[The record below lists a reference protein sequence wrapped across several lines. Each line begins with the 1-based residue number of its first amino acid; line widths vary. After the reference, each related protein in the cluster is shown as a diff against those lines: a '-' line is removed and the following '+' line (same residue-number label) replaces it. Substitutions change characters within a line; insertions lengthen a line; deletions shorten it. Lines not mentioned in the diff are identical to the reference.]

1 MVYGNRGIDTQYERE
16 KIKYR
21 PHLIY
26 PDRESKY
33 PMSDEAIVQI
43 SRAIDFSI
51 GEVIVN
57 YNKLI
62 EKITELLNT
71 IEERNPDD
79 DFAEYLSVLKKNE
92 LDKIIEAEKKHS
104 DYYGAVDYEVY
115 TILYFMR
122 ESIQKRVEFID
133 ENYRTLITSRTEE
146 DEILEDEMSS
156 INEWIKTEYD
166 LAEAYEKVMHEEEDY
181 DIHAKIEALE
191 EKRRELEQFHTSLS
205 DIAYVHQNRYH
216 FFETLIDI
224 ANTLVNYSNT
234 LIGDSVDVFIENL
247 LSLGSLKNLEVHL
260 MLQFKEFRRKLDAL
274 KNQYL
279 LIDDEKEQFASE
291 KQNFYHKVMLEA
303 NNEIKNWLYDQVEG
317 VSETFDLFASI
328 IVDSLKE
335 TKKTYDETLAD
346 LLNFYQT
353 EANFYERQLNLI
365 QKKEEIRQ
373 FARIIEDLEDA
384 DSIDPE
390 WIQKYLEDKGYASI
404 GS

>member
-181 DIHAKIEALE
+181 DIYAKIEALE

>member
-92 LDKIIEAEKKHS
+92 LNKIIEAEKKHS

-166 LAEAYEKVMHEEEDY
+166 LAEAYEKVMHEEEDH
-181 DIHAKIEALE
+181 DIYAKIEALE

-224 ANTLVNYSNT
+224 ANTLVNHSNT